1 MKRHLREEISYT
13 LMAIMLM
20 NLLLAGS
27 VEETPRGLLL
37 MVAFITIDIII
48 FTILRKDEKEG
59 F

>member
-1 MKRHLREEISYT
+1 MKRHLRKEISYT

>member
-1 MKRHLREEISYT
+1 MKRHLRKEICYT

-37 MVAFITIDIII
+37 MVAFIAIDIII

>member
-1 MKRHLREEISYT
+1 MKRHLRKEVSYT
-13 LMAIMLM
+13 LMAVLFL

-37 MVAFITIDIII
+37 MIAFVAIDIII
-48 FTILRKDEKEG
+48 FTILRKNEKEG

>member
-1 MKRHLREEISYT
+1 MKRHLRKEISYT

-37 MVAFITIDIII
+37 MVAFITIGIII

>member
-1 MKRHLREEISYT
+1 MKRHLRKEISYT
-13 LMAIMLM
+13 LMAVLFL